1 MLSPSREERTVASA
15 LLLLSKT
22 IPHQSPMS
30 IKQRI
35 SSSCSKS
42 EEESFSSKSHSV
54 SSSTLTSLHGSSS
67 RGNRPSHK
75 LRIVAVVSRSHD
87 TKFKVVRK
95 KRSKVSWTSYDDPR
109 KIVLA
114 LPAAASFKSDSSTEE
129 VSCIT
134 STISSAASTASS
146 MFLFLNSLNGASRG
160 FVRSHSTKK
169 HGQSPLNS
177 AVKVMRRIINA

>member
-95 KRSKVSWTSYDDPR
+95 KRSKQHR
-109 KIVLA
+109 LNQIRQQRRFLA
-114 LPAAASFKSDSSTEE
+114 
-129 VSCIT
+129 
-134 STISSAASTASS
+134 
-146 MFLFLNSLNGASRG
+146 
-160 FVRSHSTKK
+160 
-169 HGQSPLNS
+169 
-177 AVKVMRRIINA
+177 